1 MEDRAITLIT
11 GASKGIG
18 KFLVEYYLNLNHIVI
33 GFSRSD
39 VPLKHQNYFHI
50 TGDVSEENDV
60 KKTISYIKTNFNKL
74 DNLIKSGVANN
85 RAAVM
90 RNALERFT
98 EDEAVAA
105 VLRATQEPTLRGD
118 LKDLMKKIK

>member
-1 MEDRAITLIT
+1 MSTI
-11 GASKGIG
+11 S
-18 KFLVEYYLNLNHIVI
+18 
-33 GFSRSD
+33 
-39 VPLKHQNYFHI
+39 VPLNSKLELSLDYL
-50 TGDVSEENDV
+50 VS
-60 KKTISYIKTNFNKL
+60 
-74 DNLIKSGVANN
+74 SGVAEN

-90 RNALERFT
+90 RKALERLT